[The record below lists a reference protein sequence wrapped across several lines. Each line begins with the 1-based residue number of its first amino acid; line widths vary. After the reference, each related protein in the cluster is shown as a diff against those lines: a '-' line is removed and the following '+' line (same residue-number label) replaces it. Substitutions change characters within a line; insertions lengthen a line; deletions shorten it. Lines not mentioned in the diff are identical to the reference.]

1 MNKFQSEAYQNF
13 IHSHV
18 RLNNYVKISTGA
30 VLNLHNEYKDPIELS
45 EKLNSIIFN
54 AGERWTPT
62 ILKDA
67 HNELLSVTNDLA
79 KTGIIWAYSA
89 FDVYFKKVE
98 GYLSGHFVNEKLSTE
113 EDEDD
118 KSHKILELYE
128 KLNWDQ
134 TKIIDLLPILKFYE
148 ALRHSVAHNM
158 GHPSGK
164 LLRIYESE
172 EFIKAN
178 GQWQTKFPN
187 RQISPPPVVTDNIIA
202 LKPHHAIMY
211 SETCL
216 RIASDINLQLIVLLG
231 RKHFIQRTIK
241 KHLLDA
247 PILSIPP
254 CQNLS
259 RYIAF
264 HLNSDYKIKLEKYDD
279 FYEVL
284 DGIEKDIKDQTI
296 KEYKRRYNHL
306 KNIR

>member
-13 IHSHV
+13 INSHI

-45 EKLNSIIFN
+45 VKLNSIIFN
-54 AGERWTPT
+54 AGERWTQT
-62 ILKDA
+62 ILKNS
-67 HNELLSVTNDLA
+67 HTELQSVTNDLA
-79 KTGIIWAYSA
+79 KSGIIWAYSS

-98 GYLSGHFVNEKLSTE
+98 GYLSGHFVSEKSRTE
-113 EDEDD
+113 DDEDD
-118 KSHKILELYE
+118 KSHKIVELYE
-128 KLNWDQ
+128 KLKWDQ

-164 LLRIYESE
+164 LLRIYEGK
-172 EFIKAN
+172 EFKKAID
-178 GQWQTKFPN
+178 QWQTKFPN
-187 RQISPPPVVTDNIIA
+187 RQISPPPVVTNKIIA
-202 LKPHHAIMY
+202 LRPHHPIMY

-216 RIASDINLQLIVLLG
+216 RIASDINLKLIVVLG
-231 RKHFIQRTIK
+231 RKHFIQQTIK

-247 PILSIPP
+247 PILSIPH

-259 RYIAF
+259 RYIVF
-264 HLNSDYKIKLEKYDD
+264 HLNNDYKINLKKFDD

-284 DGIEKDIKDQTI
+284 DDIPKDLKEQTI
-296 KEYKRRYNHL
+296 KNYKRRYNTL
-306 KNIR
+306 KQIG